1 MLQLKK
7 ELWDTDK
14 ILKIKA
20 HGDWKS
26 PDAQQLTY
34 NTLDEIESLLDEC
47 IEQELKCLWIIDCVK
62 GDVPPFYYLGIMALR
77 LVSLK
82 EKLTKSLHFTLLYST
97 DDSHKTILDTVLAIY
112 TPARPIHIV
121 KSKEEIKKYVETVSK
136 SN

>member
-7 ELWDTDK
+7 ELWETNK

-20 HGDWKS
+20 HGNWNN
-26 PDAQQLTY
+26 PDVQQVTY
-34 NTLDEIESLLDEC
+34 NSLDEIESLLDEC
-47 IEQELKCLWIIDCVK
+47 IEQELKCIWIIDCVK

-82 EKLTKSLHFTLLYST
+82 EKLIKSLHFTLLYSIN
-97 DDSHKTILDTVLAIY
+97 DSHETILNSLLAIY

-121 KSKEEIKKYVETVSK
+121 KSKEEIKNYVDSVPK
-136 SN
+136 K